1 MPQISSWTRRVR
13 DLRVAIAYD
22 CLFPLNVGGGERV
35 YRRIAD
41 LLVERGARVDYVTR
55 RQWPAGAEPV
65 ADFAVVPV
73 WSGEIY
79 DTAGAR
85 TSSSALAFAAAL
97 FRHFRRHRR
106 DYDLVLVAALPVL
119 NVFAVWLALLGS
131 KAEIVVD
138 WLEVWPWRKW
148 RSYAGFATG
157 TIAFVLQYLAIRLG
171 AIQTVNSSFTQERIL
186 GYRKRAD
193 PVVLGLMDLIGTVP
207 EASAARVGFPLAA
220 FVGRHIPDKRITAL
234 PAAVVEARR
243 VVPDLHAVV
252 VGSGPETAAL
262 RQRVHSLGLDDVFR
276 VAGRVSDDELELLLR
291 TASVLVNP
299 SAREGFGLVIAEA
312 AAHATPS
319 VVVAGEDNAAADLVI
334 DGVNGFIAA
343 DAEAVPL
350 GEAIVRA
357 IQGGEG
363 LRTSTLAWFADEREV
378 NGLGGSVDEVL
389 ARYRALS
396 AR

>member
-1 MPQISSWTRRVR
+1 VP
-13 DLRVAIAYD
+13 DLRTAIAYD
-22 CLFPLNVGGGERV
+22 CLFPLNAGGGERV
-35 YRRIAD
+35 YRRIAE
-41 LLVERGARVDYVTR
+41 LLVERGASVDYVTR
-55 RQWPAGAEPV
+55 RQWAAGDEPATG
-65 ADFAVVPV
+65 FSVVPV

-79 DTAGAR
+79 DAGGAR
-85 TSSSALAFAAAL
+85 TTSSAVAFAAAL
-97 FRHFRRHRR
+97 FRHFQQRRR
-106 DYDLVLVAALPVL
+106 DYDLVVVAALPVL

-131 KAEIVVD
+131 RSVLVVD

-148 RSYAGFATG
+148 RSYAGSVTG
-157 TIAFVLQYLAIRLG
+157 TIAFVLQFLAVRIG
-171 AIQTVNSSFTQERIL
+171 AIQTVNSSFTRERVL
-186 GYRKRAD
+186 VYRKRAD
-193 PVVLGLMDLIGTVP
+193 PVVLGLMDLVGAVP
-207 EASAARVGFPLAA
+207 EASAARAGHPFAV

-262 RQRVHSLGLDDVFR
+262 RERVHSLGLDEVFR
-276 VAGRVSDDELELLLR
+276 VVGRVGDDELEALLR

-319 VVVAGEDNAAADLVI
+319 VVVAGEDNAAADLLI
-334 DGVNGFIAA
+334 DGVNGFVASN
-343 DAEAVPL
+343 AEAVPL

-357 IQGGEG
+357 VRAGEA
-363 LRTSTLAWFADEREV
+363 LRNSTLAWFTDERET
-378 NGLGGSVDEVL
+378 NGLGASVDEVL

>member
-1 MPQISSWTRRVR
+1 V
-13 DLRVAIAYD
+13 
-22 CLFPLNVGGGERV
+22 
-35 YRRIAD
+35 
-41 LLVERGARVDYVTR
+41 
-55 RQWPAGAEPV
+55 
-65 ADFAVVPV
+65 
-73 WSGEIY
+73 
-79 DTAGAR
+79 
-85 TSSSALAFAAAL
+85 
-97 FRHFRRHRR
+97 
-106 DYDLVLVAALPVL
+106 
-119 NVFAVWLALLGS
+119 
-131 KAEIVVD
+131 IVVD

-171 AIQTVNSSFTQERIL
+171 AIQTVNSSFTQERVL

-207 EASAARVGFPLAA
+207 EASAARVGFPFAV

-234 PAAVVEARR
+234 PAAVVEARH

-276 VAGRVSDDELELLLR
+276 VAGRVSDDELEVLLR

-334 DGVNGFIAA
+334 DGVNGFVAA

-363 LRTSTLAWFADEREV
+363 LRTSTLAWFADEREA